1 MIQAVGFVI
10 GYVKQDF
17 THTFRAWLLGL
28 VLSIIVSSCEVSFSY
43 DDFSVLLAL
52 HSGLANVQPQSC
64 KLAKEHSC
72 ETGEGEGEKGAR
84 RAKEG

>member
-43 DDFSVLLAL
+43 DDLFCVISFAL
-52 HSGLANVQPQSC
+52 RIGQCSTAIL
-64 KLAKEHSC
+64 
-72 ETGEGEGEKGAR
+72 
-84 RAKEG
+84 